1 MVYELLVLLKPF
13 LSIFMV
19 IYLPLIVMN
28 VLNQAS
34 FYLTTEDKYQ
44 MVITVNITCLLALA
58 SVYMGVAT
66 SLPSTANIKPV
77 EYYLIYNLVYPF
89 LTILLAVYIQ
99 VKGRG
104 QTLKLSWDL
113 SSMF

>member
-1 MVYELLVLLKPF
+1 MRIRSDIELQLEV
-13 LSIFMV
+13 V
-19 IYLPLIVMN
+19 ICLM
-28 VLNQAS
+28 S
-34 FYLTTEDKYQ
+34 RYQ

-77 EYYLIYNLVYPF
+77 EFYLIYNLAYPF

-99 VKGRG
+99 VH
-104 QTLKLSWDL
+104 QSL
-113 SSMF
+113 

>member
-1 MVYELLVLLKPF
+1 
-13 LSIFMV
+13 MV

-77 EYYLIYNLVYPF
+77 EFYLIYNLVYPF

-113 SSMF
+113 DLSSRFLKRRMKPR

>member
-1 MVYELLVLLKPF
+1 MRCF
-13 LSIFMV
+13 LRIRSDIGLQLEVV
-19 IYLPLIVMN
+19 ICLM
-28 VLNQAS
+28 S
-34 FYLTTEDKYQ
+34 RYQ

-77 EYYLIYNLVYPF
+77 EFYLIYNLAYPF

-99 VKGRG
+99 VHH
-104 QTLKLSWDL
+104 TL
-113 SSMF
+113 

>member
-1 MVYELLVLLKPF
+1 MWCFLRIRSDIELQLELVICLM
-13 LSIFMV
+13 SR
-19 IYLPLIVMN
+19 
-28 VLNQAS
+28 
-34 FYLTTEDKYQ
+34 YQ

-77 EYYLIYNLVYPF
+77 EFYLIYNLAYPF

-99 VKGRG
+99 VHH
-104 QTLKLSWDL
+104 TL
-113 SSMF
+113 

>member
-1 MVYELLVLLKPF
+1 MRCFLRIRSDIELQLEV
-13 LSIFMV
+13 V
-19 IYLPLIVMN
+19 ICLM
-28 VLNQAS
+28 S
-34 FYLTTEDKYQ
+34 RYQ

-77 EYYLIYNLVYPF
+77 EFYLIYNLAYPF

-99 VKGRG
+99 VH
-104 QTLKLSWDL
+104 QSL
-113 SSMF
+113 

>member
-1 MVYELLVLLKPF
+1 MLKPF

-19 IYLPLIVMN
+19 VYLPLIVMN

-44 MVITVNITCLLALA
+44 MVINVNITCLLALA

-77 EYYLIYNLVYPF
+77 EVWLLFNLAFPV
-89 LTILLAVYIQ
+89 LVIIVNVLLLV
-99 VKGRG
+99 
-104 QTLKLSWDL
+104 
-113 SSMF
+113 

>member
-1 MVYELLVLLKPF
+1 
-13 LSIFMV
+13 MV

-77 EYYLIYNLVYPF
+77 EFYLIYNLIYPF
-89 LTILLAVYIQ
+89 LTIMLAVYIQ
-99 VKGRG
+99 VRLLAFYCKFKSKTKIPILFNSDSGCG
-104 QTLKLSWDL
+104 N
-113 SSMF
+113 

>member
-1 MVYELLVLLKPF
+1 MRCFLRIRSDIELQLEV
-13 LSIFMV
+13 V
-19 IYLPLIVMN
+19 ICLM
-28 VLNQAS
+28 S
-34 FYLTTEDKYQ
+34 RYQ

-77 EYYLIYNLVYPF
+77 EFYLIYNLAYPF

-99 VKGRG
+99 VHH
-104 QTLKLSWDL
+104 TW
-113 SSMF
+113 

>member
-1 MVYELLVLLKPF
+1 
-13 LSIFMV
+13 MV

-44 MVITVNITCLLALA
+44 MVINVNITCLLALA

-77 EYYLIYNLVYPF
+77 EFYLIYNLVYPF

-99 VKGRG
+99 VE
-104 QTLKLSWDL
+104 TL
-113 SSMF
+113 